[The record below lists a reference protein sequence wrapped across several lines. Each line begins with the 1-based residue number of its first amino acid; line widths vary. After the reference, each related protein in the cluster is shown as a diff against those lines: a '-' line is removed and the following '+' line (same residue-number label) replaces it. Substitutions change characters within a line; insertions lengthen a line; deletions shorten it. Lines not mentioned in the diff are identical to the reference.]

1 MEEKIASGVI
11 FRADT
16 IEELAQQFGADPQ
29 ALAETVAKHN
39 ESCQTLEDE
48 FGRGIYSEAD
58 LIQTPPFYAS
68 ASAPTAHITI
78 GGLVTGEN
86 DEVLREDGTPIEGL
100 YAAGEVCC
108 GSSGISSLAFG
119 RHLALYL
126 VGKD

>member
-11 FRADT
+11 FKADT
-16 IEELAQQFGADPQ
+16 IEDLAQQFGADPQ

-39 ESCQTLEDE
+39 ESCKTLEDE
-48 FGRGIYSEAD
+48 FGRVIYSEED
-58 LIQTPPFYAS
+58 LIVTPPFYAS
-68 ASAPTAHITI
+68 ASAPTAI
-78 GGLVTGEN
+78 GGLVTFEN

-126 VGKD
+126 LGKA